1 MKAFLDYSITSVT
14 SGNTQILFRIIMYL
28 SEIFACF
35 VMTFLHDGFKL
46 TTRIMILTSVGTVA
60 TPATNSKHLYHLKI
74 SERGTTSVNLVAKKL
89 LVSII
94 VNHMYIGYNRRGLVT
109 ECEGYFRILSV

>member
-1 MKAFLDYSITSVT
+1 
-14 SGNTQILFRIIMYL
+14 
-28 SEIFACF
+28 
-35 VMTFLHDGFKL
+35 
-46 TTRIMILTSVGTVA
+46 
-60 TPATNSKHLYHLKI
+60 LYHLKI

-109 ECEGYFRILSV
+109 ECEGYFRILSVWHMKLVSTRPQHVHNFTSKRFAVSDRWC